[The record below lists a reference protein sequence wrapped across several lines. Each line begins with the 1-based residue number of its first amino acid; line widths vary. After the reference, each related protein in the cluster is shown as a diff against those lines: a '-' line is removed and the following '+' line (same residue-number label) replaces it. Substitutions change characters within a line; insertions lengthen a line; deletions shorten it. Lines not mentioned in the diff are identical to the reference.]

1 MSILSS
7 PLHKYLLFFFALILC
22 AHLSFA
28 VDQTATKEKSSILQ
42 TIELLGTSYQ
52 AGLQKV
58 ELAPGGEKPLHM
70 HTGPE
75 VGYVLKG
82 EITLTP
88 KGQPPQVIQAG
99 GSFQIQAHVPHTT
112 KAGSK
117 GATVLAT
124 WVVEKG
130 KTFSVPSTMD

>member
-7 PLHKYLLFFFALILC
+7 PRYRYLLIFFALILC

-28 VDQTATKEKSSILQ
+28 VDQTTTKEKSSILQ

-58 ELAPGGEKPLHM
+58 KLAPGGEKPSHM

-75 VGYVLKG
+75 VGYVLEG
-82 EITLTP
+82 EIILTL
-88 KGQPPQVIQAG
+88 KGQPPKVIRAG
-99 GSFQIQAHVPHTT
+99 KSFQIQAHIPHTT

-124 WVVEKG
+124 WIVEKG
-130 KTFSVPSTMD
+130 KTFSVPSTVD